1 MIFEITKG
9 YISGISFFA
18 CKVILKKKNDNIK
31 ILATVDQVF
40 FWALQW
46 EVAIIIKIFLGLLEA
61 CMFAY
66 ILALGV
72 SIYYILGRTFP
83 ILKLIR
89 TPLLNWSP
97 ILRYSYTK

>member
-1 MIFEITKG
+1 MT
-9 YISGISFFA
+9 
-18 CKVILKKKNDNIK
+18 ILKFWQLSIK
-31 ILATVDQVF
+31 AF
-40 FWALQW
+40 FRAPQW
-46 EVAIIIKIFLGLLEA
+46 EVTIIAKIFLGLFVVYMLA
-61 CMFAY
+61 S

-72 SIYYILGRTFP
+72 RIYYILGRTFT

>member
-1 MIFEITKG
+1 
-9 YISGISFFA
+9 
-18 CKVILKKKNDNIK
+18 
-31 ILATVDQVF
+31 
-40 FWALQW
+40 
-46 EVAIIIKIFLGLLEA
+46 
-61 CMFAY
+61 MFAY

-97 ILRYSYTK
+97 ILKV

>member
-1 MIFEITKG
+1 MTILKFWQLSIK
-9 YISGISFFA
+9 SFFA
-18 CKVILKKKNDNIK
+18 PP
-31 ILATVDQVF
+31 
-40 FWALQW
+40 QW
-46 EVAIIIKIFLGLLEA
+46 EVAIINKIFLGLFA
-61 CMFAY
+61 AYMFAY

-97 ILRYSYTK
+97 ILRYSYTKWCLLELYK